1 MEENVMQPSYPHA
14 AVHPN
19 ARIGKNVKIGP
30 WVTIEADVV
39 IGDDTTIGA
48 NVCIMSGTRIGK
60 NCQIF
65 PGAIVGAIPQDLK
78 YSGEDTTLEIGD
90 NVIIREY
97 CTLNRGTRANYK
109 TVIGNNCLLMAY
121 VHVAHDCVIGEHCI
135 LANNAT
141 LAGHVEIEEHV
152 ILGGMTAVH
161 QFVQI
166 GAHALIGGGTLLNK
180 DVPPYVRISRYP
192 ASYIGVNTVGL
203 RRQGFASN
211 AIRNIQDIYHQL
223 FVEHRNISKGIKF
236 IEEHI
241 EDSQERQRIIGFTR
255 ASKNGLIK
263 GLSNKRKNDSPQL

>member
-1 MEENVMQPSYPHA
+1 MENNAIQPSYPHA

-19 ARIGKNVKIGP
+19 ARIGKNVTIGP

-39 IGDDTTIGA
+39 IGDNATIGA

-78 YSGEDTTLEIGD
+78 YSGEETTLEIGD

-141 LAGHVEIEEHV
+141 LAGHVEIEEYA

-203 RRQGFASN
+203 RRKGFASQD
-211 AIRNIQDIYHQL
+211 IRNIQDIYHQL
-223 FVEHRNISKGIKF
+223 FVEHRNVSKAVK
-236 IEEHI
+236 HI
-241 EDSQERQRIIGFTR
+241 ETTMEDTPNRQRILSFAR

-263 GLSNKRKNDSPQL
+263 GLISKRS

>member
-1 MEENVMQPSYPHA
+1 MEDNVKLPAYQHA
-14 AVHPN
+14 AVHPD
-19 ARIGKNVKIGP
+19 ARIGKNVTIGP

-39 IGDDTTIGA
+39 IGDNTTIGA

-65 PGAIVGAIPQDLK
+65 PGAIIGAIPQDLK

-141 LAGHVEIEEHV
+141 LAGHVEIAEHV
-152 ILGGMTAVH
+152 ILGGMSAIH

-192 ASYIGVNTVGL
+192 ASYIGVNTIGL
-203 RRQGFASN
+203 RRKGVA
-211 AIRNIQDIYHQL
+211 AEEIRHIQDIYHKL
-223 FVEHRNISKGIKF
+223 FVENRNVSKAIKS
-236 IEEHI
+236 IEQDI
-241 EDSQERQRIIGFTR
+241 EDSPNRQMILEFAR

-263 GLSNKRKNDSPQL
+263 GLNSKSKAE

>member
-1 MEENVMQPSYPHA
+1 MKDSTTPSYQYA
-14 AVHPN
+14 AVHP
-19 ARIGKNVKIGP
+19 AAKIGKNVKIGP
-30 WVTIEADVV
+30 WVSIEEDVI
-39 IGDDTTIGA
+39 IGDNTTIAA

-78 YSGEDTTLEIGD
+78 YNGEDTTLEIGD

-141 LAGHVEIEEHV
+141 LAGHVEIEDFV

-161 QFVQI
+161 QFVHI
-166 GAHALIGGGTLLNK
+166 GTHALIGGGTLLNK

-192 ASYIGVNTVGL
+192 ASYIGVNTIGL
-203 RRQGFASN
+203 RRHGFSSET
-211 AIRNIQDIYHQL
+211 IRHIQDIYHKL
-223 FVEHRNISKGIKF
+223 FVENRNVSKALKI
-236 IEEHI
+236 IEEQVENSH
-241 EDSQERQRIIGFTR
+241 DSQLILQFAR

-263 GLSNKRKNDSPQL
+263 GLNHKK